1 MPRKKI
7 EKAPS
12 KADSVKA
19 GIPQKDSVIKQGIW
33 GLVYLSIGILVLI
46 SILFYSQK
54 QLDNSADVHLL
65 GPYLGTSLSLGLFFL
80 FGRIPAFLFGVA
92 VTYIGWTKLRGNP
105 LRLKLLLFLAV
116 LSIELCLLLAIRYMP
131 ELSAGALPAA
141 NPQNIRFNHVGLL
154 MVQALV
160 PLFGGRVFGPYF
172 ITLILMI
179 ITLMIGLRIRPQT
192 IAAFISKWALYV
204 WVWVGKIFADV
215 KTGIESSP
223 DIIQQSDDSGISSAV
238 DEESGVSEDTS
249 ADKTGKKE
257 SRKKSKKAEDAAI
270 ETVPSVQI
278 QEESGKT
285 AEQTALPEYTEEE
298 SAAVAAAV
306 GEQADAFAA
315 ASWLDALTSDPSSP
329 VDTVSHKEDDKI
341 HQQEDKSSSFDKM
354 EDEPIKILTIE
365 TVDVEPQMD
374 DDNFMPPLVV
384 DDNEEL
390 DYGDMS
396 ETATRE
402 YELEELRGGDGLSND
417 ADIDGE
423 EKFVVK
429 EEVKLSKPYV
439 LPSPDLLEDP
449 PPLSKMYDEEEIKQN
464 SLTLEKTLESFNVK
478 GKVRFVSPG
487 PVVTRYEIELAPG
500 VKVNKVTGLHDD
512 ISMAMG
518 GLRIRIQAPIPGKA
532 AVGIELPNTK
542 RQNVHF
548 KHILVSDTFKKG
560 EFKLPVIIGSNISG
574 APYVTDIAKTPHLL
588 VAGQT
593 GSGKSVCM
601 NSLICTLLMT
611 KTPDELRLIMVD
623 PKQVEFT
630 SYENIPHL
638 LAPVVTESKEA
649 VKALQWGVI
658 EMERRYSLLAK
669 AGVRKIDDF
678 NAKFDSG
685 KLAGVVSDEDN
696 KQLPFIVIIIDEL
709 ADLMMTAS
717 KDVEAL
723 IMRITQKAR
732 AAGMHLIVATQRPS
746 VNVITGPIKANLP
759 SRIAFRTV
767 QSNDSRTI
775 LDQNGAE
782 ELLGMG
788 DMLFLRNGAP
798 DVERFHGAFIPDL
811 DVENIVGAIRS
822 QQVEIDT
829 IGSFNDVID
838 DGEEGG
844 DSEGGSYD
852 DGKRDEKFKEAAY
865 LIASIGQGSTSLLQR
880 KFEIG
885 FARAGR
891 LMDQLERFGVVGPAK
906 GSKAREVLMR
916 TEDLD
921 DLFNK

>member
-12 KADSVKA
+12 NSDGFDIDGEKKE
-19 GIPQKDSVIKQGIW
+19 VIKQGIW

-54 QLDNSADVHLL
+54 QLAGGDNVHLL

-80 FGRIPAFLFGVA
+80 FGRIPAFLFGSA
-92 VTYIGWTKLRGNP
+92 VTYIGWAKLRGNP

-116 LSIELCLLLAIRYMP
+116 LSVELCLLLAIRYMP
-131 ELSAGALPAA
+131 ELGGGASIAA
-141 NPQNIRFNHVGLL
+141 DPQNIRFNYTGLL
-154 MVQALV
+154 MARALV

-172 ITLILMI
+172 ITIVLMI
-179 ITLMIGLRIRPQT
+179 ITLMIGLRIRPQAA
-192 IAAFISKWALYV
+192 AAFISKWALYA
-204 WVWVGKIFADV
+204 WEWIRKTAADL
-215 KTGIESSP
+215 KAGIESSP
-223 DIIQQSDDSGISSAV
+223 DIV
-238 DEESGVSEDTS
+238 EESD
-249 ADKTGKKE
+249 E
-257 SRKKSKKAEDAAI
+257 SDEVFEAA
-270 ETVPSVQI
+270 PSVEV
-278 QEESGKT
+278 QEESEET
-285 AEQTALPEYTEEE
+285 FEQASLPVYTEEE
-298 SAAVAAAV
+298 SAAVAAAAQ
-306 GEQADAFAA
+306 EQADAFTA
-315 ASWLDALTSDPSSP
+315 ASWLDDLTSDSSGEEKNHRQDQ
-329 VDTVSHKEDDKI
+329 VN
-341 HQQEDKSSSFDKM
+341 KSFSFDKM

-374 DDNFMPPLVV
+374 DDFDPPLVV
-384 DDNEEL
+384 DVNDNEL

-396 ETATRE
+396 ETDTRE
-402 YELEELRGGDGLSND
+402 FDYSELNEETGGGEIDFEVGGDEIFEVN
-417 ADIDGE
+417 
-423 EKFVVK
+423 
-429 EEVKLSKPYV
+429 EEVKLSKPYE
-439 LPSPDLLEDP
+439 LPSPDILEDP
-449 PPLSKMYDEEEIKQN
+449 PPLSKMYDEEEIHRN
-464 SLTLEKTLESFNVK
+464 SAVLEKTLESFNVK
-478 GKVRFVSPG
+478 GKVRSVSPG
-487 PVVTRYEIELAPG
+487 PVVIRYEIELAPG

-512 ISMAMG
+512 ISMAVG
-518 GLRIRIQAPIPGKA
+518 GQKIRIQAPIPGKA
-532 AVGIELPNTK
+532 AVGIEMPNGK

-548 KHILVSDTFKKG
+548 KHILVSDTFKKDSS
-560 EFKLPVIIGSNISG
+560 KLPVIIGSNISG
-574 APYVTDIAKTPHLL
+574 LPYVTDIAKTPHLL

-611 KTPDELRLIMVD
+611 KTPDELRLILID

-630 SYENIPHL
+630 SYEKIPHL
-638 LAPVVTESKEA
+638 LAPVVTEPKEA
-649 VKALQWGVI
+649 VKALQWGVM
-658 EMERRYSLLAK
+658 EMERRYSLFVK
-669 AGVRKIDDF
+669 AGARKIDDF
-678 NAKFDSG
+678 NEKFESG
-685 KLAGVVSDEDN
+685 KLAGVVADEDN
-696 KQLPFIVIIIDEL
+696 KQMPFIVIIIDEL

-717 KDVEAL
+717 KDVEGL
-723 IMRITQKAR
+723 ISRIAAKAR
-732 AAGMHLIVATQRPS
+732 AAGMHLILATQRPS

-788 DMLFLRNGAP
+788 DMLFLRNGAS
-798 DVERFHGAFIPDL
+798 DVERFHGAYIPDL
-811 DVENIVGAIRS
+811 DVENIVEAIRS
-822 QQVEIDT
+822 QQVEIET

-844 DSEGGSYD
+844 DSGGAPD
-852 DGKRDEKFKEAAY
+852 DGKRDAFFKDAAY